1 MFTSNCGGV
10 LVLITGREHF
20 NLGGMGWF
28 VNIEYDSILGTPLHV
43 FSPSKHVLMCKVVDI
58 FLEGL

>member
-1 MFTSNCGGV
+1 MLT
-10 LVLITGREHF
+10 TGREHF